1 MKLLINTATT
11 FKGGGVQVAKSFME
25 ECKKFQENEYH
36 VILSQNLAAL
46 TDRESFPGNFFF
58 YEIDYR
64 PATRV
69 FSMKPRERYFKK
81 LEKKINPD
89 VVFTTSGPAYWR
101 PYASHLIGYNLP
113 HYIYPESPYFRKLS
127 AVNRYKWK
135 LKGMVIRYFYRNDA
149 DAYVVQTDDVNRRLK
164 AFINR
169 EKIYTVSNTFSDD
182 YLNPKPFKDKLPAKQ
197 DGEFRLLSLTAWYP
211 HKNLTII
218 PEVIDALGSE
228 WGNKV
233 TWVVT
238 LPEDIFNKHFPE
250 KYHKQ
255 IRNIGPVKPEE
266 GPSLYSECDALFLPT
281 LLECFSAS
289 YAEAMVMEKP
299 VVTSNL
305 SFARSICGDA
315 ALYVDPMDPVNIAET
330 IIHLVQE
337 PEIRSRLV
345 AAGSDQVKTFMNA
358 RERAEAYIGICKK
371 LAAGRS

>member
-1 MKLLINTATT
+1 LR
-11 FKGGGVQVAKSFME
+11 
-25 ECKKFQENEYH
+25 KKF
-36 VILSQNLAAL
+36 
-46 TDRESFPGNFFF
+46 
-58 YEIDYR
+58 
-64 PATRV
+64 
-69 FSMKPRERYFKK
+69 
-81 LEKKINPD
+81 NPD

-101 PYASHLIGYNLP
+101 PDAPHLIGYNLP
-113 HYIYPESPYFRKLS
+113 HYIYPESPYFRKIS
-127 AVNRYKWK
+127 AVNRLKWK
-135 LKGMVIRYFYRNDA
+135 LKGMVIRYFFRNDA